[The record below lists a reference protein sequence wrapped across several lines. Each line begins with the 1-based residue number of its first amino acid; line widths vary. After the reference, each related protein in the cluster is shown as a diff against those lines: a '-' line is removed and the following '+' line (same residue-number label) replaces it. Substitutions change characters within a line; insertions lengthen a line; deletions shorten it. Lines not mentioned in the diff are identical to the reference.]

1 MKGFAELNHP
11 VAVTGAHCIVVQ
23 SLSSP
28 MVLHFYLLWISP
40 FAGNHY
46 IFLAQAFGPF
56 VKEQKAYVIYVRN

>member
-1 MKGFAELNHP
+1 MLNHH
-11 VAVTGAHCIVVQ
+11 VAVTGAQCIVVQ

-28 MVLHFYLLWISP
+28 IVLRFYLLWISP

-56 VKEQKAYVIYVRN
+56 VKEQNAYIIHVRN